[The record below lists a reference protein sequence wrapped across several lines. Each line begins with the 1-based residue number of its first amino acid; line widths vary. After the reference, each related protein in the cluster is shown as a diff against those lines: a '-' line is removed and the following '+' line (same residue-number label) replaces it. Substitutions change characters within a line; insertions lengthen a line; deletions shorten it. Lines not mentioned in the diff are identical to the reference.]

1 MKLEIKEMLTRFANG
16 GFTKVFFTADGILLT
31 WDKGVNPLEASG
43 IPSPYS
49 TARFKYLQA
58 LVDSEYIEFGFGET
72 LTFRFLVI
80 YVPSKK
86 ELVTKYLFKVSGISI
101 PDCVDYKTNYVSKD
115 LFSALNVIRN
125 SFTATGVIDF
135 DNVQVKDPIVE
146 LPKWSLHKE
155 TYTNQEVQELL
166 EEFKK
171 EMVESTNQLFNRF
184 INRIS
189 K

>member
-16 GFTKVFFTADGILLT
+16 GFTNVFFTSGGILLT
-31 WDKGVNPLEASG
+31 WDKGINPLEVSG
-43 IPSPYS
+43 SPSS
-49 TARFKYLQA
+49 HSSGRFNSLQS
-58 LVDSEYIEFGFGET
+58 LVDKEYIEFDIGET

-80 YVPSKK
+80 YVSSEK
-86 ELVTKYLFKVSGISI
+86 ELVIKYLFKVSNIDITS
-101 PDCVDYKTNYVSKD
+101 CVDYKTNYVSKD

-125 SFTATGVIDF
+125 SLTPTGVIDF
-135 DNVQVKDPIVE
+135 ETVQVKDPIVE

-171 EMVESTNQLFNRF
+171 EMVETTNQLFNRF
-184 INRIS
+184 INRIN

>member
-16 GFTKVFFTADGILLT
+16 AFTNVFFTPGGVLLT
-31 WDKGVNPLEASG
+31 WDKNINPLEASG
-43 IPSPYS
+43 TPSTSS
-49 TARFKYLQA
+49 TVRFSYLRS
-58 LVDSEYIEFGFGET
+58 LVDKEYIEFGFGET

-80 YVPSKK
+80 YIPNKK
-86 ELVTKYLFKVSGISI
+86 ELVTKYLFKVSDISI
-101 PDCVDYKTNYVSKD
+101 PDCVDYKANYLSKD
-115 LFSALNVIRN
+115 LFTALNVIRN
-125 SFTATGVIDF
+125 SFTPTGAIDF
-135 DNVQVKDPIVE
+135 ETVQVKDPIIE

-155 TYTNQEVQELL
+155 SYTNQEVQELL

>member
-16 GFTKVFFTADGILLT
+16 AFTKVFFTSGGILLT
-31 WDKGVNPLEASG
+31 WDKGINPLEVSG
-43 IPSPYS
+43 SPSS
-49 TARFKYLQA
+49 HSSGRFNSLKS
-58 LVDSEYIEFGFGET
+58 LVDKEYIEFDIGET

-80 YVPSKK
+80 YVSSEK
-86 ELVTKYLFKVSGISI
+86 ELVIKYLFKVSNIDITS
-101 PDCVDYKTNYVSKD
+101 CVDYKANYLSKD
-115 LFSALNVIRN
+115 LFTTLNVIR
-125 SFTATGVIDF
+125 SGLTPTGLINF
-135 DNVQVKDPIVE
+135 DRSQVKDPIKE

-155 TYTNQEVQELL
+155 SYANQEVQELL

-184 INRIS
+184 ISRIG

>member
-16 GFTKVFFTADGILLT
+16 AFTKVFFTAGGILLT
-31 WDKGVNPLEASG
+31 WDKNINPLEASG
-43 IPSPYS
+43 TPSPYS
-49 TARFKYLQA
+49 TARFNYLQS
-58 LVDSEYIEFGFGET
+58 LVDKEYIEFGFGET
-72 LTFRFLVI
+72 LAFRFLVI
-80 YVPSKK
+80 YIPNKK
-86 ELVTKYLFKVSGISI
+86 DLVTKYLFKVSDISI

-115 LFSALNVIRN
+115 LFTTLNVIRN
-125 SFTATGVIDF
+125 SFTPTGAIDF
-135 DNVQVKDPIVE
+135 ETVQVKDPIIE

-155 TYTNQEVQELL
+155 SYTNQEVQELL

>member
-16 GFTKVFFTADGILLT
+16 AFTKVSFTADGILLT
-31 WDKGVNPLEASG
+31 WDKGVNPLETSS

-58 LVDSEYIEFGFGET
+58 LVDNEYIEFGFCET

-86 ELVTKYLFKVSGISI
+86 ELVTKYLFKVSDISI

-125 SFTATGVIDF
+125 SFTSTGIIDF

-146 LPKWSLHKE
+146 LPKWSLRKE